1 MWVTFFV
8 FMCQECC
15 PQIGQLII
23 MIGFDVKYK
32 ILAVARGDILDEVP
46 NRMLSRWQ
54 YGIYLTEKPN
64 CEDTWDIRDEVKKSE
79 LYIEVTYPV
88 ASNIKVTV
96 LDCLG
101 NKIKPIV
108 DRDSIPG
115 LVYESVICR
124 GSLLIF
130 AMNTDDGSVSGRKI
144 NVVEENGCAVLRR
157 KRILHKKA
165 RRSPSGDF
173 LPYSVSILKNS
184 FSKVF
189 GRTLID
195 TCNDANIDNLMLKH
209 NGDPIEAK
217 RAIVEANGKNRVVL

>member
-1 MWVTFFV
+1 
-8 FMCQECC
+8 
-15 PQIGQLII
+15 

-32 ILAVARGDILDEVP
+32 ILAVARGDILDEVL

-64 CEDTWDIRDEVKKSE
+64 CDDVWDILDEVKNSE

-88 ASNIKVTV
+88 ANNVKVTV
-96 LDCLG
+96 LDCSG

-108 DRDSIPG
+108 DRDSISG
-115 LVYESVICR
+115 LAYESVICR

-144 NVVEENGCAVLRR
+144 NIVTVNGQAVLKR

-165 RRSPSGDF
+165 RRSLGGDF
-173 LPYSVSILKNS
+173 LPDSVSLPKNS

-189 GRTLID
+189 GQTLID
-195 TCNDANIDNLMLKH
+195 TCNDANVDNLLLKY
-209 NGDPIEAK
+209 NGDPVQAK
-217 RAIVEANGKNRVVL
+217 HAVVRENGKKRVVLQMGVA